1 MLLVDALLHE
11 LDGFG
16 VKQLFGI
23 PGDFVLP
30 LFEQLQQRNT
40 LPLYYLS
47 HEPSVVFAADAAAR
61 ISNNPAVVILTYGA
75 GALNAVNAVA
85 QAYVEHVPL
94 VVIAGFPSQSEIDRG
109 LQIHHQ
115 AKTVDSQRDIYREIT
130 VAQFRL
136 DNAQSAGADIHAA
149 LLTAKQQSRPVLLE
163 IPRDAVQ
170 MHTSLGSAELQE
182 ASSLDELELAA
193 TDLAARLAQAKQPVI
208 LAGVDV
214 RRFDAV
220 AELEALA
227 KKLNIPFVSTLMGR
241 ASFNQQHP
249 LYAGIFLDKTDIRPT
264 QLLRDADLILQVGVI
279 KTDSNFAAHSELFPL
294 HKVVCIEQ
302 NQLKLG
308 PATYHQLALK
318 PLLAALQKHTTV
330 RYEHSSVPAAPSLKP
345 DKSLNATSVVQRL
358 DQVLAAGKQT
368 VPLISDIGDCLFAS
382 LHANPSLMLAPAFYA
397 SMGYAVPAAFG
408 VQAVTGLRPVVLV
421 GDGAFLMT
429 GLELGHFTRYGFAPV
444 IIVFNNQRWDMI
456 EAFAPGLNC
465 TNLTSWHYAELARS
479 MGGNGTQVSNLDD
492 FEQVLQQA
500 LDNSES
506 FSLIEVMLPPG
517 SRTSRLNNFAAG
529 FKAAGQNDRCRC

>member
-11 LDGFG
+11 LELFG

-30 LFEQLQQRNT
+30 LFEQLQQRNG

-47 HEPSVVFAADAAAR
+47 HEPSAVFAADAAAR

-94 VVIAGFPSQSEIDRG
+94 LVIAGFPGQGEIDRG

-130 VAQFRL
+130 AAQYRL
-136 DNAQSAGADIHAA
+136 DNPARAGEDIRAA
-149 LLTAKQQSRPVLLE
+149 LATAKQQSRPVLLE
-163 IPRDAVQ
+163 IPRDAIAF
-170 MHTSLGSAELQE
+170 HTELAGPYQRE
-182 ASSLDELELAA
+182 PIAQDELALAVA
-193 TDLAARLAQAKQPVI
+193 DVAARLKQAKQPVI

-227 KKLNIPFVSTLMGR
+227 DKLNIPFVSTLMGR
-241 ASFNQQHP
+241 ASFNQQHR
-249 LYAGIFLDKTDIRPT
+249 LYGGIFLDKTDLRPA
-264 QLLRDADLILQVGVI
+264 QLLRDADLILQIGVI
-279 KTDSNFAAHSELFPL
+279 KTDSNFAAHSELFPA

-302 NQLKLG
+302 NQLRLG

-318 PLLAALQKHTTV
+318 PLLAALIAQALTPFALQSMPTAATV
-330 RYEHSSVPAAPSLKP
+330 AAEQQLS
-345 DKSLNATSVVQRL
+345 ATSLVQSL
-358 DQVLAAGKQT
+358 DRVLTERNDT

-429 GLELGHFTRYGFAPV
+429 GLELGHCARYGFAPV
-444 IIVFNNQRWDMI
+444 IVVFNNQRWDMI
-456 EAFAPGLNC
+456 EAFAPGLSC
-465 TNLTSWHYAELARS
+465 TNLANWHYADLARS
-479 MGGNGTQVSNLDD
+479 MGGHGMQVNTLTD
-492 FEQVLQQA
+492 FAQA
-500 LDNSES
+500 LQLALDSNTR
-506 FSLIEVMLPPG
+506 FSLIEVMLPAG
-517 SRTSRLNNFAAG
+517 SRTARLDNFAKG
-529 FKAAGQNDRCRC
+529 FKAAQLAQTSC

>member
-11 LDGFG
+11 LDVFG

-47 HEPSVVFAADAAAR
+47 HEPAVVFAADAAAR
-61 ISNNPAVVILTYGA
+61 ISNNPSVVILTYGA

-94 VVIAGFPSQSEIDRG
+94 VVIAGFPSQTEIDRG

-115 AKTVDSQRDIYREIT
+115 AKTVDSQRDIFREIT
-130 VAQFRL
+130 AAQFRL

-170 MHTSLGSAELQE
+170 MQTSLARAELQE
-182 ASSLDELELAA
+182 ASSQDELDLAA
-193 TDLAARLAQAKQPVI
+193 TDLATRLAQATQPVI
-208 LAGVDV
+208 LAGVEV

-220 AELEALA
+220 AELEPLA
-227 KKLNIPFVSTLMGR
+227 EKLNIPFVSTLMGR
-241 ASFNQQHP
+241 ASFNLQHP
-249 LYAGIFLDKTDIRPT
+249 LYAGIFLDKTDIRPA
-264 QLLRDADLILQVGVI
+264 QLLRNADLILQVGVI
-279 KTDSNFAAHSELFPL
+279 KTDSNFAAHSELFPP
-294 HKVVCIEQ
+294 HKVVCIDQ
-302 NQLKLG
+302 NHLKLG
-308 PATYHQLALK
+308 PATYHQLGLK
-318 PLLAALQKHTTV
+318 PLLAAVKK
-330 RYEHSSVPAAPSLKP
+330 HSSVRYAHCNLPAAANLTP
-345 DKSLNATSVVQRL
+345 DKALNATSVVQRL
-358 DQVLAAGKQT
+358 DEVLAAGNQT

-456 EAFAPGLNC
+456 EAFAPALNC
-465 TNLTSWHYAELARS
+465 TRLANWHYAELARS
-479 MGGNGTQVSNLDD
+479 MGGNGMQVTTLAD
-492 FEQVLQQA
+492 FEQA
-500 LDNSES
+500 LRLALHSTTR
-506 FSLIEVMLPPG
+506 FSLIEVMLPAG
-517 SRTSRLNNFAAG
+517 SRTARLDNFANG
-529 FKAAGQNDRCRC
+529 FKAAQAAQAQC